1 VGEKASQLW
10 MVWSRNSSSEDKE
23 GKQVVVRGGPRAHA
37 HGMLTPWRK
46 RTTWMVTYRFDGEKV
61 SWARGKR

>member
-1 VGEKASQLW
+1 MLGFLRRTRGGEFKG
-10 MVWSRNSSSEDKE
+10 
-23 GKQVVVRGGPRAHA
+23 GKRREQVVVRGGPRAHA
-37 HGMLTPWRK
+37 HGVLTPWRK